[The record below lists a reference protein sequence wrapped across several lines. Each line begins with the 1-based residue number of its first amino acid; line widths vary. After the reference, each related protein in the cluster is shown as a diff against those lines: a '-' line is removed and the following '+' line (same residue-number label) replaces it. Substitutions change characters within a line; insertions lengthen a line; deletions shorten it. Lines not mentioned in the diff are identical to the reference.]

1 MYTLELKPRA
11 RKDLQRLDASV
22 RAQVVRRLQWLCRH
36 CDETK
41 HKALKGKHR
50 GKFRLKVAEVYRVLY
65 NFDTGTRV
73 LTVHRIGHRRNVY

>member
-11 RKDLQRLDASV
+11 RKDLQRLDATV
-22 RAQVVRRLQWLCRH
+22 RAKVVRRLQWLCRH

-65 NFDTGTRV
+65 NFDPGTLV
-73 LTVHRIGHRRNVY
+73 VTVHRIGHRRNIY

>member
-1 MYTLELKPRA
+1 MYTLELKSRA

-22 RAQVVRRLQWLCRH
+22 RAQVARRLQWLCRH

-41 HKALKGKHR
+41 RKALKGKHR